1 MPSSKVCP
9 LLSTSHCPS
18 SVAICRAILLPFLQ
32 CVRAL
37 CTTSAAVAAAWF
49 LLRRAR
55 RRLAGEAV
63 EDEAAEDEAGPAGGA
78 LEDEAVEDEA
88 GPAGGAMED
97 EAAEDEAAEEGL
109 FIKIATSFSSRA
121 WLSKAFLTKFAALS
135 RRCR

>member
-1 MPSSKVCP
+1 MPSSKVCH

-78 LEDEAVEDEA
+78 
-88 GPAGGAMED
+88 MED

-109 FIKIATSFSSRA
+109 LIKIASFSSRA
-121 WLSKAFLTKFAALS
+121 WLSTAFLIKFAAFS

>member
-1 MPSSKVCP
+1 MSLIVLEP
-9 LLSTSHCPS
+9 LPKLSGHLGCHLVQAVP
-18 SVAICRAILLPFLQ
+18 A
-32 CVRAL
+32 
-37 CTTSAAVAAAWF
+37 CTTIAVAAAWF

-109 FIKIATSFSSRA
+109 LIKFAAFSRRD
-121 WLSKAFLTKFAALS
+121 WLSKAILIKVAAFS